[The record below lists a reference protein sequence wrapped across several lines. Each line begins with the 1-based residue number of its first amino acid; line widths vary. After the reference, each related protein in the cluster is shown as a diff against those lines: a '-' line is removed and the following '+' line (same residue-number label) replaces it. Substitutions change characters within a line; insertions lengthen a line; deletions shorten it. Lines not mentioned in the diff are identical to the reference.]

1 MIKRSNSLGFRGAAT
16 ALPIPGGLVII
27 YRGTSHRDQ
36 IRKTLSHGHFR
47 LANWNANRLTQMV
60 PIGTLVDVVE

>member
-1 MIKRSNSLGFRGAAT
+1 LSFRGAAT

-36 IRKTLSHGHFR
+36 IRKTLSHGCFR
-47 LANWNANRLTQMV
+47 LANWNANRLAQMV
-60 PIGTLVDVVE
+60 RVCAPVEVVG